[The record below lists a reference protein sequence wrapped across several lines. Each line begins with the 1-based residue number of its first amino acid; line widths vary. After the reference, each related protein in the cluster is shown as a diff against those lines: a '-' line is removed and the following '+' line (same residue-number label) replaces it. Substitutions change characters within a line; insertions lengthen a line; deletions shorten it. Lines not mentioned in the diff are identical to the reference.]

1 MRQTSNV
8 ERPTSLKRPR
18 TRKIEPGSNP
28 APERPRILGVEEKR
42 QLILAHSEPREP
54 VDSAQR
60 FSLWAGV
67 AVCFLAIAVGWIYS
81 MRQTIAG
88 AFDSPVAQT
97 IKDFKTDGTD
107 GTQLQ
112 KNIDELMNHLNTAQS
127 QSAAELQ
134 AMQAV
139 AAQVQ
144 EVASSSAARQDLFK
158 PATAPSTSKTPNLPS
173 GVKVEN
179 Y

>member
-1 MRQTSNV
+1 MSPESFAPRSAS
-8 ERPTSLKRPR
+8 PKRPR
-18 TRKIEPGSNP
+18 ARKIEPGSNP
-28 APERPRILGVEEKR
+28 TPERPRIYSAEEKR
-42 QLILAHSEPREP
+42 QLILAHSERD
-54 VDSAQR
+54 VDPAQR

-67 AVCFLAIAVGWIYS
+67 AICFLAIAVGWVYS

-88 AFDSPVAQT
+88 AFDSPVVQT
-97 IKDFKTDGTD
+97 INDFKTDGTD

-134 AMQAV
+134 TMKAV
-139 AAQVQ
+139 ADQVQ
-144 EVASSSAARQDLFK
+144 EAASSSGARQDLFK
-158 PATAPSTSKTPNLPS
+158 PATATSPSKTPNLPS

>member
-1 MRQTSNV
+1 
-8 ERPTSLKRPR
+8 
-18 TRKIEPGSNP
+18 
-28 APERPRILGVEEKR
+28 VEEKR
-42 QLILAHSEPREP
+42 QLILAHSEARD
-54 VDSAQR
+54 VDPAQR

-67 AVCFLAIAVGWIYS
+67 AVCFLVIAVGWIYS

-97 IKDFKTDGTD
+97 INDFKTDGTD

-112 KNIDELMNHLNTAQS
+112 KNIDELMNHLNTAQA
-127 QSAAELQ
+127 QSEAELQ

-144 EVASSSAARQDLFK
+144 EAASSSASRQDLFK
-158 PATAPSTSKTPNLPS
+158 PATVSNPSKTPNLPS